1 MTKTFSTLYIVEL
14 YYLDGFIVTLAIYIK
29 LLPIFINN
37 SIRETLVIIYTR
49 FELNRL
55 IRITFTS

>member
-1 MTKTFSTLYIVEL
+1 MIKTFSILYIDEL